1 MSAAEKLLL
10 RLSPEGRLRAPHFR
24 HPWRSRIRIGISSC
38 LLGQAVRFDGGHK
51 HNDYITQSLGQFFD
65 FVAYCPE
72 VAIGL
77 GVPRPPIRLVKS
89 AHGLRARGVHDATL
103 DVTDKLVAYAEKIAP
118 TLHGLSGYILK
129 QGSPSCG
136 MQRVN
141 VYGAR
146 GKSVSTGSGL
156 YAGTLMAQLPEL
168 PFEEEGRLMDPVL
181 RENFV
186 ERVFVYHRWQQ
197 LTAQRLTA
205 KALVEFHTRH
215 KFIVLA
221 HDEKRYRELG
231 RLVATAGRSGMTEIG
246 RTYIQLLMQALKKP
260 ATRTR
265 HANVLQHLFGFFKQ
279 NLDSADKRELLELIN
294 TYRRGQLPLVVPI
307 TLLRHYLRRFPVSY
321 LSEQYY
327 LAPQPDERMLRN
339 QI

>member
-38 LLGQAVRFDGGHK
+38 LLGQEVRFDGGHK
-51 HNDYITQSLGQFFD
+51 HNGYITESLGQFFE
-65 FVAYCPE
+65 FVPYCPE

-77 GVPRPPIRLVKS
+77 GIPRPPIRLVKG
-89 AHGLRARGVHDATL
+89 AHGPRARGVRDAEL
-103 DVTDKLVAYAEKIAP
+103 DVTDKLVAYAEKVVP
-118 TLHGLSGYILK
+118 KLHGLSGYILK
-129 QGSPSCG
+129 KGSPSCG
-136 MQRVN
+136 MERVK
-141 VYGAR
+141 VYGPQ
-146 GKSVSTGSGL
+146 GMSVATGPGL
-156 YAGTLMAQLPEL
+156 YARTLMAQLPEL

-197 LTAQRLTA
+197 LTAERLTA
-205 KALVEFHTRH
+205 KGLVEFHTRH

-231 RLVATAGRSGMTEIG
+231 RLVATAGRSGMAELG
-246 RTYIQLLMQALKKP
+246 RSYIQLLMQALKKP

-279 NLDSADKRELLELIN
+279 HLDAADKRELLAVIDN
-294 TYRRGQLPLVVPI
+294 YRRGQVPLVVPI
-307 TLLRHYLRRFPVSY
+307 TLIRHYLRRFPDAYV
-321 LSEQYY
+321 SEQYY
-327 LAPQPDERMLRN
+327 LAPHPDELMLRN
-339 QI
+339 QV